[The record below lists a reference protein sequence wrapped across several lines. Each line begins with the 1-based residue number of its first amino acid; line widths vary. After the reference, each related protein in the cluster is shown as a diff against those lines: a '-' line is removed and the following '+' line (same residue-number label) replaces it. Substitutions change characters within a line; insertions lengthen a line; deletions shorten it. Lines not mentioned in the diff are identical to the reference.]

1 MSSSGV
7 SKSKDRSI
15 PDLKPRRILLCNDDG
30 INAPGLKVL
39 EKVAR
44 QLADEVWVV
53 APETEQSGAS
63 HALTLTLPLRVRQI
77 SRRRFAVSGTP
88 TDCVLMALSGIMKD
102 NPPDL
107 VLSGINRGGNLGED
121 VVYSGTVAAAMEAT
135 LIGVPAI
142 ALSQSFARREKL
154 RWKTAERHAP
164 DLIRKL
170 CAIGWPEDVLINVNF
185 PDIDADEVVGVDVCR
200 QGKRDLSA
208 LDLDERVDARGQ
220 TYYWIGFRPVNG
232 RPARAT
238 DLAAVENDRIAVT
251 PLQLDLTENRVLKT
265 LRQQLA

>member
-1 MSSSGV
+1 MSE
-7 SKSKDRSI
+7 RAL
-15 PDLKPRRILLCNDDG
+15 PDLKKRRILLCNDDG
-30 INAPGLKVL
+30 IHAPGLKVL
-39 EKVAR
+39 ERVAR

-53 APETEQSGAS
+53 APESEQSGTS
-63 HALTLTLPLRVRQI
+63 HALTLTLPLRVRKL
-77 SRRRFAVSGTP
+77 SPRRFAVSGTP
-88 TDCVLMALSGIMKD
+88 TDCVLMALSHIMRD
-102 NPPDL
+102 RPPDL

-142 ALSQSFARREKL
+142 ALSQSFARRERM

-164 DLIRKL
+164 DLIRRL
-170 CAIGWPEDVLINVNF
+170 CAIGWPENVLINVNF

-200 QGKRDLSA
+200 QGKRDLSS
-208 LDLDERVDARGQ
+208 LDMEERIDARGQ
-220 TYYWIGFRPVNG
+220 PYFWIGFRPVQG

-251 PLQLDLTENRVLKT
+251 PLQLDLTENRVLKS
-265 LRQQLA
+265 LRQALT